1 MNLITSVAL
10 GGLFSARRWIWNM
23 EPCATYVSD
32 IANGVQSITELWSA
46 GAPACGLPLFRSAIL
61 T

>member
-1 MNLITSVAL
+1 VAL